1 MQKNSL
7 ALSLARFVTHFP
19 WLVCFLTLFIVS
31 ALTAGVAKLD
41 FKTDYRVFFGPE
53 NPQLIAFNAIQ
64 NTYNKSDNVMFV
76 IEPENGDI
84 FTPEGLQIIAD
95 LTQKA
100 WQIPYTSRVDSITN
114 FQNTLSIE
122 DDLVVSDL
130 VAKPDQLNISDIETI
145 KQIALNEPLLAN
157 RLISLKGH
165 VSGIN
170 VTVQLPDNNALAAME
185 VTEKARE
192 LATSIT
198 KKHPDIKIHL
208 TGIVMMN
215 NAFIEAAMHDNMTLA
230 PLMFGV
236 VILVLWLCFR
246 SISATL
252 AVVVLILLSIAPA
265 LGLFGWMDNA
275 LTLASAPAPIIILTM
290 AVADCVHFLASML
303 HHLRNGLD
311 KKAAIQDSLRI
322 NFQPMFLT
330 SITTAIGFLS
340 LNFSDAPPYR
350 DLGNVVA
357 IGVVCAFILTVTF
370 LPAFMTL
377 LPVRTKFTHDLGH
390 SNFNKLAQFV
400 IHRRK
405 FLLVANVVIAITFSV
420 FAGQNE
426 LNDELV
432 KYFDET
438 IEFRKATDF
447 LNQNMG
453 GIYTIELAV
462 NSGETGGINEPK
474 FLNEIES
481 LSKWLRNQPEVVHVN
496 TLTDTFKRL
505 NKNMHGDDNNFYK
518 LPEERNLA
526 AQYLL
531 TYEMSLPYG
540 LDLNDQVNLDKSST
554 RIIATLREMS
564 SIEMLELEDRIRQ
577 SLTTHYQELD
587 VAIASPG
594 LMFSHIGKR
603 NIISLIGGAFLAL
616 TVISFILIAAFRSVK
631 LGLISLIPNLAP
643 AGIAFGVWGL
653 INGQINLGLSIVAG
667 MTLGIVVDDTV
678 HFISKYER
686 ARKEG
691 QLSSEDAVRH
701 AFSTVGNAMWI
712 TSAVLVCG
720 FIVLSFSHFSLNAG
734 MGQLTALTITIALLM
749 DLLFLP
755 PLLMFFSKRKADMYL
770 TEKS

>member
-1 MQKNSL
+1 MNLKVIGMQKNSST
-7 ALSLARFVTHFP
+7 LSLARFITHYP
-19 WLVCFLTLFIVS
+19 WVVCFVSVIAVCLF
-31 ALTAGVAKLD
+31 TAGATKLD
-41 FKTDYRVFFGPE
+41 FKSDYRVFFGPE

-64 NTYNKSDNVMFV
+64 DTYNKSDNIMFV
-76 IEPENGDI
+76 LEPANGDI
-84 FTPEGLQIIAD
+84 FTPENLQIIAD

-100 WQIPYTSRVDSITN
+100 WKIPHTSRVDSITN
-114 FQNTLSIE
+114 FQHTVSID

-130 VAKPDQLNISDIETI
+130 VAKPDQLSLNEIESI
-145 KQIALNEPLLAN
+145 KKTALNEPLLAN
-157 RLISLKGH
+157 RLISLSGH

-170 VTVQLPDNNALAAME
+170 VTVQLPDNNAFAAME
-185 VTEKARE
+185 VTDKARE
-192 LATSIT
+192 IKALIT
-198 KKHPDIKIHL
+198 HLHPDLKIHL

-215 NAFIEAAMHDNMTLA
+215 SAFIEAAMHDNMTLA

-236 VILVLWLCFR
+236 VIMVLWFCFR

-252 AVVVLILLSIAPA
+252 AVVMLILLSIAPA
-265 LGLFGWMDNA
+265 LGLFGWLGNS

-322 NFQPMFLT
+322 NFQPMLLT
-330 SITTAIGFLS
+330 SVTTAIGFLS

-357 IGVVCAFILTVTF
+357 MGVTFAFILTVTF
-370 LPAFMTL
+370 LPALMTL
-377 LPVRTKFTHDLGH
+377 LPVRTKSADGLDH
-390 SNFNKLAQFV
+390 SNFKKLATFV

-405 FLLVANVVIAITFSV
+405 MLLIINALITV
-420 FAGQNE
+420 TLTGFASRNE

-432 KYFDET
+432 KYFDKT
-438 IEFRKATDF
+438 IEFRTATDF

-462 NSGETGGINEPK
+462 NSGETGGINDPK
-474 FLNEIES
+474 FLNQIES
-481 LSKWLRNQPEVVHVN
+481 LSKWLRHQPEVVHVN
-496 TLTDTFKRL
+496 TLTDTFNRL

-554 RIIATLREMS
+554 RIIATLRELS
-564 SIEMLELEDRIRQ
+564 SIEMLALEDRIRHHL
-577 SLTTHYQELD
+577 SVNYQKLD
-587 VAIASPG
+587 VAIASPA

-616 TVISFILIAAFRSVK
+616 AVISFILMAAFRSIK

-643 AGIAFGVWGL
+643 AGIAFGIWGL

-678 HFISKYER
+678 HFISKYDR

-691 QLSSEDAVRH
+691 QLSSEEAVRY

-734 MGQLTALTITIALLM
+734 MGQLTAITITVALLM

-755 PLLMFFSKRKADMYL
+755 PLLMLFSKK
-770 TEKS
+770 K

>member
-1 MQKNSL
+1 
-7 ALSLARFVTHFP
+7 
-19 WLVCFLTLFIVS
+19 
-31 ALTAGVAKLD
+31 
-41 FKTDYRVFFGPE
+41 
-53 NPQLIAFNAIQ
+53 
-64 NTYNKSDNVMFV
+64 
-76 IEPENGDI
+76 
-84 FTPEGLQIIAD
+84 
-95 LTQKA
+95 
-100 WQIPYTSRVDSITN
+100 
-114 FQNTLSIE
+114 
-122 DDLVVSDL
+122 
-130 VAKPDQLNISDIETI
+130 
-145 KQIALNEPLLAN
+145 
-157 RLISLKGH
+157 
-165 VSGIN
+165 
-170 VTVQLPDNNALAAME
+170 
-185 VTEKARE
+185 
-192 LATSIT
+192 
-198 KKHPDIKIHL
+198 
-208 TGIVMMN
+208 
-215 NAFIEAAMHDNMTLA
+215 
-230 PLMFGV
+230 
-236 VILVLWLCFR
+236 
-246 SISATL
+246 
-252 AVVVLILLSIAPA
+252 
-265 LGLFGWMDNA
+265 
-275 LTLASAPAPIIILTM
+275 PAPIIILTM

-691 QLSSEDAVRH
+691 QLSCEDAVRH

>member
-230 PLMFGV
+230 PLMFSV

-265 LGLFGWMDNA
+265 LGLFGWMDNS

>member
-1 MQKNSL
+1 MQKNSPT
-7 ALSLARFVTHFP
+7 LSLARFVTHYP
-19 WLVCFLTLFIVS
+19 RLICLVSLIAVCLF
-31 ALTAGVAKLD
+31 TAGVTKLD
-41 FKTDYRVFFGPE
+41 FKSDYRVFFGPD

-64 NTYNKSDNVMFV
+64 DTYNKSDNIMFV
-76 IEPENGDI
+76 LEPANGNI
-84 FTPEGLQIIAD
+84 FTPENLQVIAD

-100 WQIPYTSRVDSITN
+100 WKIPHTSRVDSITN
-114 FQNTLSIE
+114 FQHTVSID

-130 VAKPDQLNISDIETI
+130 VEKPDQLGLNEIESI
-145 KQIALNEPLLAN
+145 KKTALNEPLLAN
-157 RLISLKGH
+157 RLISLSGH

-170 VTVQLPDNNALAAME
+170 VTVQLPENNAFAAMQ
-185 VTEKARE
+185 VTDKARE
-192 LATSIT
+192 IKALIT
-198 KKHPDIKIHL
+198 QLHPDLKIHL

-215 NAFIEAAMHDNMTLA
+215 SAFIEAAMHDNMTLA

-236 VILVLWLCFR
+236 VIMVLWFCFR

-252 AVVVLILLSIAPA
+252 AVVMLILLSIAPA
-265 LGLFGWMDNA
+265 LGLFGWLGNS

-322 NFQPMFLT
+322 NFQPMLLT
-330 SITTAIGFLS
+330 SVTTAIGFLS

-357 IGVVCAFILTVTF
+357 IGVTFAFILTVTF
-370 LPAFMTL
+370 LPALVTL
-377 LPVRTKFTHDLGH
+377 LPLRTKSADDLDH
-390 SNFNKLAQFV
+390 SNFKKLATFV

-405 FLLVANVVIAITFSV
+405 MLLIINALITV
-420 FAGQNE
+420 TLTGFASRNE

-432 KYFDET
+432 KYFDKT
-438 IEFRKATDF
+438 IEFRTATDF

-474 FLNEIES
+474 FLNQIES
-481 LSKWLRNQPEVVHVN
+481 LSKWLRHQPEVVHVN
-496 TLTDTFKRL
+496 TLTDTFNRL
-505 NKNMHGDDNNFYK
+505 NKNMHGDDSNFYK
-518 LPEERNLA
+518 LPEERNMA

-554 RIIATLREMS
+554 RIIATLRELS
-564 SIEMLELEDRIRQ
+564 SIEMLALEDRIRHHL
-577 SLTTHYQELD
+577 SVNYQKLD
-587 VAIASPG
+587 VAIASPA

-616 TVISFILIAAFRSVK
+616 AVISLILIAAFRSVK

-643 AGIAFGVWGL
+643 AGIAFGIWGL

-678 HFISKYER
+678 HFISKYDR

-691 QLSSEDAVRH
+691 QLSSEEAVRY

-734 MGQLTALTITIALLM
+734 MGQLTAITITVALLM

-755 PLLMFFSKRKADMYL
+755 PLLMLFSNRKVNMHI

>member
-230 PLMFGV
+230 PLMFSV

-265 LGLFGWMDNA
+265 LGLFGWMDNS

-720 FIVLSFSHFSLNAG
+720 FIVLSFSHFS
-734 MGQLTALTITIALLM
+734 
-749 DLLFLP
+749 
-755 PLLMFFSKRKADMYL
+755 
-770 TEKS
+770 